1 MSRPRPS
8 ATSLVA
14 LALLGVLLGL
24 VGSVVASGRITIGS
38 VLVPWGV
45 ALMLVVLPV
54 VVRGCIWQSGS
65 RSAGTA
71 IAAGWLLSTA
81 AVLTFAPGD
90 DVLLPDLPRSWA
102 YIVGGAVLMLVA
114 IVWRLPEGLPEL
126 VAAEHVPVDGDV
138 LPGLDV
144 AAPRDLPRADP
155 SGDADGVR

>member
-14 LALLGVLLGL
+14 LALLGVVLGL

-54 VVRGCIWQSGS
+54 VVRGCIWQ
-65 RSAGTA
+65 AGTRAAGMA
-71 IAAGWLLSTA
+71 IAGGWLLATA

-102 YIVGGAVLMLVA
+102 YIVGGAVLMVVA
-114 IVWRLPEGLPEL
+114 IAWRLPEGLPEL

-138 LPGLDV
+138 LPGLEV
-144 AAPRDLPRADP
+144 GASPDLPRADP